1 MEQRCQTTI
10 SSFKI
15 VSHHIELNCTD
26 RPEDVSE
33 KTKKLRD
40 HVASDCMTDIFK
52 FFSKEGDNGQIVIY
66 DAVNASTGVRRNV
79 HKQFSDAGIQ
89 TIFVESVCTD
99 EYIIQANVRNVKVS
113 SPDYAG
119 WDPQSAVEDYL
130 RRITA
135 KIPHYEEMSREKE
148 SALSWVKMINIG
160 ERMVVNKGTSNS
172 TSGTAGNFGY
182 LGRASHLLDKPA
194 N

>member
-1 MEQRCQTTI
+1 MAT
-10 SSFKI
+10 
-15 VSHHIELNCTD
+15 
-26 RPEDVSE
+26 
-33 KTKKLRD
+33 
-40 HVASDCMTDIFK
+40 DCMTDIFK
-52 FFSKEGDNGQIVIY
+52 FFSKNGDNGQIVIY

-79 HKQFSDAGIQ
+79 HKQFSNAGIQ

-99 EYIIQANVRNVKVS
+99 ESIIQANVRNVKVS

-130 RRITA
+130 RRISA

-160 ERMVVNKGTSNS
+160 ERMVVNKGTSSS
-172 TSGTAGNFGY
+172 TGGTAGNFGY
-182 LGRASHLLDKPA
+182 LGMVSQLPDKTSGLIVLRFSYRILFDESACETTHIVLRPCWKI
-194 N
+194 